1 MIFYKISLLSV
12 SKNLDSFSLLVVD
25 QLKAKCSSFVVSTI
39 VGLNTNNKNIF
50 IPILTIGK
58 YE

>member
-1 MIFYKISLLSV
+1 MIFYKISLSSI

-25 QLKAKCSSFVVSTI
+25 QLKAKSSSFVVSPM

-50 IPILTIGK
+50 IPFLTIG
-58 YE
+58 

>member
-1 MIFYKISLLSV
+1 MTFYKISLSSI

-25 QLKAKCSSFVVSTI
+25 QLKAKSSSFVVSPM

-50 IPILTIGK
+50 IPFHTIG
-58 YE
+58 